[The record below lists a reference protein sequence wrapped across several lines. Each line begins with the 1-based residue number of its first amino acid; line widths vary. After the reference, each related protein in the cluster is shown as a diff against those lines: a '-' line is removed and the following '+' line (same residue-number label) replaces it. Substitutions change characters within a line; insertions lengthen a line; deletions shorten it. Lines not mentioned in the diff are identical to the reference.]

1 MSTLSLFIIGFCL
14 FGGMIACV
22 LYLKNV
28 RPVLVCLRDRH
39 PGLWDSLGMPE
50 IEPGA
55 EKRQIDKMLAS
66 AFSKPL
72 AFFLL
77 LRKYE
82 TAGDA
87 GLAALCAKAR
97 KPLLFAVSCGAVFLV
112 LAVPQ
117 LAVWLFK
124 NPFTVF

>member
-1 MSTLSLFIIGFCL
+1 MQTLSLYIIDFCL

-22 LYLKNV
+22 LYLRDL
-28 RPVLVCLRDRH
+28 RPVLEHLRGKH
-39 PGLWDSLGMPE
+39 PELWNNLGMPE
-50 IEPGA
+50 IEPGT
-55 EKRQIDKMLAS
+55 EKRKIDKMLAS

-87 GLAALCAKAR
+87 ELTALCKKAR
-97 KPLLFAVSCGAVFLV
+97 KPLLFGLGGCTGIFV

-117 LAVWLFK
+117 LMFWF
-124 NPFTVF
+124 FTHGIRVL